1 MFSIENFRKSLKT
14 LLWISFG
21 GSILFFLLTSPEKSL
36 ENYIYTFLIS
46 VMYTFGY
53 GIGNGFLNDYLDK
66 KFSWSEETNKRTIF
80 AILGTLILNISLT
93 YLLNYINFVLIQG
106 LNPAEF
112 FSSKWNFTNWFFIN
126 FALLISAFLH
136 AKGFMQAMKQNAKK
150 EVVEQKLIA
159 KSANAQFE
167 SLKNQLDPHFLFN
180 SLNVLDSLIE
190 ENPKQAQQFTN
201 SMSKIYRYVLEQK
214 DKELV
219 SVEEEIDFAKTYCE
233 LLKTRFEDAV
243 TFEFNISDEDKK
255 GFVVPLSLQLLLE
268 NSIKHNFATSSKP
281 LNIKIF
287 AENGNLIIENNLQT
301 RELPNKSTGV
311 GLANIVSRYNL
322 LTNRNVF
329 VEKSEDFFRVKLPI
343 LKEKI
348 KAMNTYSPSE
358 EQMAYEKAAKRV
370 EELKGFYG
378 NLISYCIFIPFLFII
393 NWKTSPGYYWA
404 FWPMLGWGIGVVA
417 HAFQVFGIGK
427 DWEERQIRKY
437 LEKEEKD
444 ANKWK

>member
-1 MFSIENFRKSLKT
+1 MKLEVIKKKALNLLYINIIVSLFIFLIDPGEKT
-14 LLWISFG
+14 FERYSV
-21 GSILFFLLTSPEKSL
+21 
-36 ENYIYTFLIS
+36 TFLIS
-46 VMYTFGY
+46 GMYTFFIGL
-53 GIGNGFLNDYLDK
+53 GNGFLNDYLDS
-66 KFSWSEETNKRTIF
+66 KFSWTEETRKRTIA
-80 AILGTLILNISLT
+80 AIVGTLVLNIALVYFCN
-93 YLLNYINFVLIQG
+93 YLNFIVIQG
-106 LNPAEF
+106 KNPEKF
-112 FSSKWNFTNWFFIN
+112 FNGEMNFINWFFIN
-126 FALLISAFLH
+126 FAIMISAIGH
-136 AKGFMQAMKQNAKK
+136 ARGFMAAWKNSTKK

-190 ENPKQAQQFTN
+190 ENPVQAQRFTN

-243 TFEFNISDEDKK
+243 TFDFNISEEDKK

-287 AENGNLIIENNLQT
+287 TEKGNLIIENNLQT
-301 RELPNKSTGV
+301 RELPNTSTGV

-322 LTNRNVF
+322 LTERNVF
-329 VEKSEDFFRVKLPI
+329 VEKSEAFFRVKLPI
-343 LKEKI
+343 LTEKLNP
-348 KAMNTYSPSE
+348 MNPYTPSQ
-358 EQMAYEKAAKRV
+358 EQLAYEKAAKRV

-378 NLISYCIFIPFLFII
+378 NLISYCIFIPFLIFI
-393 NWKTSPGYYWA
+393 NFQTSPKYHW
-404 FWPMLGWGIGVVA
+404 FWWPMLGWGIGVIS
-417 HAFQVFGIGK
+417 HGIKTFGIGT
-427 DWEERQIRKY
+427 DWEERQIKKY
-437 LEKEEKD
+437 MEKEEEN
-444 ANKWK
+444 ARKWK

>member
-1 MFSIENFRKSLKT
+1 MKLEVIKKTALNLLYINIIVSLFIFLIDPGEKTFERYSI
-14 LLWISFG
+14 
-21 GSILFFLLTSPEKSL
+21 
-36 ENYIYTFLIS
+36 TFLIS
-46 VMYTFGY
+46 GMYTFFIGL
-53 GIGNGFLNDYLDK
+53 GNGFLNDYLDS
-66 KFSWSEETNKRTIF
+66 KFSWTEETRKRTIA
-80 AILGTLILNISLT
+80 AIVGTLVMNIALVYFCNYLNFI
-93 YLLNYINFVLIQG
+93 VIQG
-106 LNPAEF
+106 KNPEKF
-112 FSSKWNFTNWFFIN
+112 FNGEMNFINWFFIN
-126 FALLISAFLH
+126 FAIMISAIGH
-136 AKGFMQAMKQNAKK
+136 ARGFMAAWKNSTKK

-190 ENPKQAQQFTN
+190 ENPVQAQRFTN

-243 TFEFNISDEDKK
+243 TFEFNISEEDKK

-287 AENGNLIIENNLQT
+287 TEKGNLIIENNLQT
-301 RELPNKSTGV
+301 RELPNTSTGV

-322 LTNRNVF
+322 LTERNVF
-329 VEKSEDFFRVKLPI
+329 VEKSEAFFRVKLPI
-343 LKEKI
+343 LTEKLNP
-348 KAMNTYSPSE
+348 MNPYTPSQ
-358 EQMAYEKAAKRV
+358 EQLAYEKAAKRV

-378 NLISYCIFIPFLFII
+378 NLISYCIFIPFLIFI
-393 NWKTSPGYYWA
+393 NFQTSPKYHW
-404 FWPMLGWGIGVVA
+404 FWWPMLGWGIGVIS
-417 HAFQVFGIGK
+417 HGIKTFGIGT
-427 DWEERQIRKY
+427 DWEERQIKKY
-437 LEKEEKD
+437 MEKEEEN
-444 ANKWK
+444 ARKWK

>member
-1 MFSIENFRKSLKT
+1 MKLEVIKKAALNLLYINIIVSLFIFLIDGGEKTFERYSI
-14 LLWISFG
+14 
-21 GSILFFLLTSPEKSL
+21 
-36 ENYIYTFLIS
+36 TFLIS
-46 VMYTFGY
+46 GMYTFFIGL
-53 GIGNGFLNDYLDK
+53 GNGFLNDYLDS
-66 KFSWSEETNKRTIF
+66 KFSWTDETRKRTIA
-80 AILGTLILNISLT
+80 AIVGTLVMNIALVYFCNYLNFI
-93 YLLNYINFVLIQG
+93 VIQG
-106 LNPAEF
+106 KNPEKF
-112 FSSKWNFTNWFFIN
+112 FNGEMNFINWFFIN
-126 FALLISAFLH
+126 FAIMISAIGH
-136 AKGFMQAMKQNAKK
+136 ARGFMAAWKNSTKK

-190 ENPKQAQQFTN
+190 ENPVQAQRFTN

-243 TFEFNISDEDKK
+243 TFDFNISEEDKK

-287 AENGNLIIENNLQT
+287 TEKGNLIIENNLQT
-301 RELPNKSTGV
+301 RELPNTSTGV

-322 LTNRNVF
+322 LTERNVF
-329 VEKSEDFFRVKLPI
+329 VEKSEAFFRVKLPI
-343 LKEKI
+343 LTEKLNP
-348 KAMNTYSPSE
+348 MNPYTPSQ
-358 EQMAYEKAAKRV
+358 EQLAYEKAAKRV

-378 NLISYCIFIPFLFII
+378 NLISYCIFIPFLIFI
-393 NWKTSPGYYWA
+393 NFQTSPKYHW
-404 FWPMLGWGIGVVA
+404 FWWPMLGWGIGVIS
-417 HAFQVFGIGK
+417 HGIKTFGIGT
-427 DWEERQIRKY
+427 DWEERQIKKY
-437 LEKEEKD
+437 MEKEEEN
-444 ANKWK
+444 ARKWK

>member
-1 MFSIENFRKSLKT
+1 MKLEVIKKTALNLLYINIIVSLFIFLIDPGEKTFERYSI
-14 LLWISFG
+14 
-21 GSILFFLLTSPEKSL
+21 
-36 ENYIYTFLIS
+36 TFLIS
-46 VMYTFGY
+46 GMYTFFIGL
-53 GIGNGFLNDYLDK
+53 GNGFLNDYLDS
-66 KFSWSEETNKRTIF
+66 KFSWTEETRKRTIA
-80 AILGTLILNISLT
+80 AIVGTLLMNVALVYFCNYLNFI
-93 YLLNYINFVLIQG
+93 IIQG
-106 LNPAEF
+106 KNPEKF
-112 FSSKWNFTNWFFIN
+112 FNGEMNFINWFFIN
-126 FALLISAFLH
+126 FAIMISAIGH
-136 AKGFMQAMKQNAKK
+136 ARGFMAAWKNSTKK

-190 ENPKQAQQFTN
+190 ENPFQAQRFTN

-243 TFEFNISDEDKK
+243 TFDFNISEEDKK

-287 AENGNLIIENNLQT
+287 TEKGNLIIENNLQT
-301 RELPNKSTGV
+301 RELPNTSTGV

-322 LTNRNVF
+322 LTERNVF
-329 VEKSEDFFRVKLPI
+329 VEKSEAFFRVKLPI
-343 LKEKI
+343 LTEKLNP
-348 KAMNTYSPSE
+348 MNPYTPSQ
-358 EQMAYEKAAKRV
+358 EQLAYEKAAKRV

-378 NLISYCIFIPFLFII
+378 NLISYCIFIPFLIFI
-393 NWKTSPGYYWA
+393 NFQTSPKYHW
-404 FWPMLGWGIGVVA
+404 FWWPTLGWGIGVIS
-417 HAFQVFGIGK
+417 HGIKTFGIGT
-427 DWEERQIRKY
+427 DWEERQIKKY
-437 LEKEEKD
+437 MEKEEENSK
-444 ANKWK
+444 KWK

>member
-1 MFSIENFRKSLKT
+1 MKLEVIKKKALNLLYINIIVSLFIFLIDPGEKTFERYSI
-14 LLWISFG
+14 
-21 GSILFFLLTSPEKSL
+21 
-36 ENYIYTFLIS
+36 TFLIS
-46 VMYTFGY
+46 GMYTFFIGL
-53 GIGNGFLNDYLDK
+53 GNGFLNDYLDS
-66 KFSWSEETNKRTIF
+66 KFSWTEETRKRTIA
-80 AILGTLILNISLT
+80 AIVGTLVMNIALVYFCNYLNFI
-93 YLLNYINFVLIQG
+93 VIQG
-106 LNPAEF
+106 KNPEKF
-112 FSSKWNFTNWFFIN
+112 FNGEMNFINWFFIN
-126 FALLISAFLH
+126 FAIMISAIGH
-136 AKGFMQAMKQNAKK
+136 ARGFMAAWKNSTKK

-190 ENPKQAQQFTN
+190 ENPVQAQRFTN

-243 TFEFNISDEDKK
+243 TFDFNISEEDKK

-287 AENGNLIIENNLQT
+287 TEKGNLIIENNLQT
-301 RELPNKSTGV
+301 RELPNTSTGV

-322 LTNRNVF
+322 LTERNVF
-329 VEKSEDFFRVKLPI
+329 VEKSEAFFRVKLPI
-343 LKEKI
+343 LTEKLNP
-348 KAMNTYSPSE
+348 MNPYTPSQ
-358 EQMAYEKAAKRV
+358 EQLAYEKAAKRV

-378 NLISYCIFIPFLFII
+378 NLISYCIFIPFLIFI
-393 NWKTSPGYYWA
+393 NFQTSPKYHW
-404 FWPMLGWGIGVVA
+404 FWWPMLGWGIGVIS
-417 HAFQVFGIGK
+417 HGIKTFGIGT
-427 DWEERQIRKY
+427 DWEERQIKKY
-437 LEKEEKD
+437 MEKEEEN
-444 ANKWK
+444 ARKWK

>member
-1 MFSIENFRKSLKT
+1 MKLEVIKKKT
-14 LLWISFG
+14 LNLLYINIIVSLFIFLIDG
-21 GSILFFLLTSPEKSL
+21 GEKTFERYSV
-36 ENYIYTFLIS
+36 TFLIS
-46 VMYTFGY
+46 GMYTFFIGL
-53 GIGNGFLNDYLDK
+53 GNGFLNDYLDS
-66 KFSWSEETNKRTIF
+66 KFSWTDETRKRTIA
-80 AILGTLILNISLT
+80 AIVGTL
-93 YLLNYINFVLIQG
+93 LLNVALVYFCNYLNFIVIQG
-106 LNPAEF
+106 KNPEKF
-112 FSSKWNFTNWFFIN
+112 FNGEMNFINWFFIN
-126 FALLISAFLH
+126 FAIMISAIGH
-136 AKGFMQAMKQNAKK
+136 ARGFMAAWKNSTKK

-190 ENPKQAQQFTN
+190 ENPVQAQRFTN

-243 TFEFNISDEDKK
+243 TFDFNISEEDKK

-287 AENGNLIIENNLQT
+287 TEKGNLIIENNLQT
-301 RELPNKSTGV
+301 RELPNTSTGV

-322 LTNRNVF
+322 LTERNVF
-329 VEKSEDFFRVKLPI
+329 VEKSEAFFRVKLPI
-343 LKEKI
+343 LTEKLNP
-348 KAMNTYSPSE
+348 MNPYTPSQ
-358 EQMAYEKAAKRV
+358 EQLAYEKAAKRV

-378 NLISYCIFIPFLFII
+378 NLISYCIFIPFLIFI
-393 NWKTSPGYYWA
+393 NFQTSPKYHW
-404 FWPMLGWGIGVVA
+404 FWWPMLGWGIGVIS
-417 HAFQVFGIGK
+417 HGIKTFGIGT
-427 DWEERQIRKY
+427 DWEERQIKKY
-437 LEKEEKD
+437 MEKEEEN
-444 ANKWK
+444 ARKWK

>member
-1 MFSIENFRKSLKT
+1 MKLEVIKKTALNLLYFNIIVSLFIFLIDGGEKT
-14 LLWISFG
+14 F
-21 GSILFFLLTSPEKSL
+21 EKYSV
-36 ENYIYTFLIS
+36 NFLIS
-46 VMYTFGY
+46 GMYTFFIGL
-53 GIGNGFLNDYLDK
+53 GNGFLNDYLDS
-66 KFSWSEETNKRTIF
+66 KFSWTEETRKRTIA
-80 AILGTLILNISLT
+80 AIVGTLMMNVALVYFCNYLNFI
-93 YLLNYINFVLIQG
+93 VIQG
-106 LNPAEF
+106 KNPEKF
-112 FSSKWNFTNWFFIN
+112 FNGEMNFINWFFIN
-126 FALLISAFLH
+126 FAIMISAIGH
-136 AKGFMQAMKQNAKK
+136 ARGFMAAWKNSTKK

-190 ENPKQAQQFTN
+190 ENPVQAQRFTN

-243 TFEFNISDEDKK
+243 TFDFNISEEDKK

-287 AENGNLIIENNLQT
+287 TEKGNLIIENNLQT
-301 RELPNKSTGV
+301 RELPNTSTGV

-322 LTNRNVF
+322 LTERNVF
-329 VEKSEDFFRVKLPI
+329 VEKSETFFRVKLPI
-343 LKEKI
+343 LTEKLNS
-348 KAMNTYSPSE
+348 MNPYTPSQ
-358 EQMAYEKAAKRV
+358 EQLAYEKAAKRV

-378 NLISYCIFIPFLFII
+378 NLISYCIFIPFLIFI
-393 NWKTSPGYYWA
+393 NFQTSPKYHW
-404 FWPMLGWGIGVVA
+404 FWWPMLGWGIGVIS
-417 HAFQVFGIGK
+417 HGIKTFGIGT
-427 DWEERQIRKY
+427 DWEERQIKKY
-437 LEKEEKD
+437 MEKEEEN
-444 ANKWK
+444 ARKWK

>member
-1 MFSIENFRKSLKT
+1 MKLEVIKKTALNLLYINIIVSLFIFLIDGGEKTFERYSI
-14 LLWISFG
+14 
-21 GSILFFLLTSPEKSL
+21 
-36 ENYIYTFLIS
+36 TFLIS
-46 VMYTFGY
+46 GMYTFFIGL
-53 GIGNGFLNDYLDK
+53 GNGFLNDYLDS
-66 KFSWSEETNKRTIF
+66 KFSWTDETRKRTIA
-80 AILGTLILNISLT
+80 AIVGTLVMNIALVYFCNYLNFI
-93 YLLNYINFVLIQG
+93 VIQG
-106 LNPAEF
+106 KNPEKF
-112 FSSKWNFTNWFFIN
+112 FNGEMNFINWFLIN
-126 FALLISAFLH
+126 FAIMISAIGH
-136 AKGFMQAMKQNAKK
+136 ARGFMAAWKNSTKK

-190 ENPKQAQQFTN
+190 ENPVQAQRFTN

-243 TFEFNISDEDKK
+243 TFDFNISEEDKK

-287 AENGNLIIENNLQT
+287 TEKGNLIIENNLQT
-301 RELPNKSTGV
+301 RELPNTSTGV

-322 LTNRNVF
+322 LTERNVF
-329 VEKSEDFFRVKLPI
+329 VEKSEAFFRVKLPI
-343 LKEKI
+343 LTEKLNP
-348 KAMNTYSPSE
+348 MNPYTPSQ
-358 EQMAYEKAAKRV
+358 EQLAYEKAAKRV

-378 NLISYCIFIPFLFII
+378 NLISYCIFIPFLIFI
-393 NWKTSPGYYWA
+393 NFQTSPKYHW
-404 FWPMLGWGIGVVA
+404 FWWPMLGWGIGVIS
-417 HAFQVFGIGK
+417 HGIKTFGIGT
-427 DWEERQIRKY
+427 DWEERQIKKY
-437 LEKEEKD
+437 MEKEEENAK
-444 ANKWK
+444 KWK

>member
-1 MFSIENFRKSLKT
+1 MKLEVIKKTALNLLYINIIVSLFIFLIDGGEKT
-14 LLWISFG
+14 FERYSV
-21 GSILFFLLTSPEKSL
+21 
-36 ENYIYTFLIS
+36 TFLIS
-46 VMYTFGY
+46 GMYTFFIGL
-53 GIGNGFLNDYLDK
+53 GNGFLNDYLDS
-66 KFSWSEETNKRTIF
+66 KFSWTEETRKRTIA
-80 AILGTLILNISLT
+80 AIVGTLVMNIALVYFCNYLNFI
-93 YLLNYINFVLIQG
+93 VIQG
-106 LNPAEF
+106 KNPEKF
-112 FSSKWNFTNWFFIN
+112 FNGEMNFINWFFIN
-126 FALLISAFLH
+126 FAIMISAIGH
-136 AKGFMQAMKQNAKK
+136 ARGFMAAWKNSTKK

-190 ENPKQAQQFTN
+190 ENPVQAQRFTN

-243 TFEFNISDEDKK
+243 TFEFNISEEDKK

-287 AENGNLIIENNLQT
+287 TEKGNLIIENNLQT
-301 RELPNKSTGV
+301 RELPNTSTGV

-322 LTNRNVF
+322 LTERNVF
-329 VEKSEDFFRVKLPI
+329 VEKSEAFFRVKLPI
-343 LKEKI
+343 LTEKLNP
-348 KAMNTYSPSE
+348 MNPYTPSQ
-358 EQMAYEKAAKRV
+358 EQLAYEKAAKRV

-378 NLISYCIFIPFLFII
+378 NLISYCIFIPFLIFI
-393 NWKTSPGYYWA
+393 NYQTSPKYHW
-404 FWPMLGWGIGVVA
+404 FWWPMLGWGIGVIS
-417 HAFQVFGIGK
+417 HGIKTFGIGT
-427 DWEERQIRKY
+427 DWEERQIKKY
-437 LEKEEKD
+437 MEKEEEN
-444 ANKWK
+444 ARKWK

>member
-1 MFSIENFRKSLKT
+1 MKLEVIKKTALNLLYINIIVSLFIFLIDPGEKT
-14 LLWISFG
+14 FERYSV
-21 GSILFFLLTSPEKSL
+21 
-36 ENYIYTFLIS
+36 TFLIS
-46 VMYTFGY
+46 GMYTFFIGL
-53 GIGNGFLNDYLDK
+53 GNGFLNDYLDS
-66 KFSWSEETNKRTIF
+66 KFSWTDETRKRTIA
-80 AILGTLILNISLT
+80 AIVGTLLMNIALVYFCNYLNFI
-93 YLLNYINFVLIQG
+93 VIQG
-106 LNPAEF
+106 KNPEKF
-112 FSSKWNFTNWFFIN
+112 FNGEMNFINWFFIN
-126 FALLISAFLH
+126 FAIMISAIGH
-136 AKGFMQAMKQNAKK
+136 ARGFMAAWKNSTKK

-190 ENPKQAQQFTN
+190 ENPVQAQRFTN

-243 TFEFNISDEDKK
+243 TFDFNISEEDKK

-287 AENGNLIIENNLQT
+287 TEKENLIIENNLQT
-301 RELPNKSTGV
+301 RELPNTSTGV

-322 LTNRNVF
+322 LTERNVF
-329 VEKSEDFFRVKLPI
+329 VEKSEAFFRVKLPI
-343 LKEKI
+343 LTEKLNP
-348 KAMNTYSPSE
+348 MNPYTPSQ
-358 EQMAYEKAAKRV
+358 EQLTYEKAAKRV

-378 NLISYCIFIPFLFII
+378 NLISYCIFIPFLIFI
-393 NWKTSPGYYWA
+393 NLKTAPNYHW
-404 FWPMLGWGIGVVA
+404 FWWPMLGWGIGVIS
-417 HAFQVFGIGK
+417 HGIKTFGIGT
-427 DWEERQIRKY
+427 DWEERQIKKY
-437 LEKEEKD
+437 MEKEEEN
-444 ANKWK
+444 ARKWK

>member
-1 MFSIENFRKSLKT
+1 MKLEVIKKTALNLLYINIIVSLFIFLIDGGEKTFERYSI
-14 LLWISFG
+14 
-21 GSILFFLLTSPEKSL
+21 
-36 ENYIYTFLIS
+36 TFLIS
-46 VMYTFGY
+46 GMYTFFIGL
-53 GIGNGFLNDYLDK
+53 GNGFLNDYLDS
-66 KFSWSEETNKRTIF
+66 KFSWTDETRKRTIA
-80 AILGTLILNISLT
+80 AIVGTLVMNIALVYFCNYLNFI
-93 YLLNYINFVLIQG
+93 VIQG
-106 LNPAEF
+106 KNPEKF
-112 FSSKWNFTNWFFIN
+112 FNGEMNFINWFFIN
-126 FALLISAFLH
+126 FAIMISAIGH
-136 AKGFMQAMKQNAKK
+136 ARGFMAAWKNSTKK

-190 ENPKQAQQFTN
+190 ENPVQAQRFTN

-243 TFEFNISDEDKK
+243 TFEFNISEEDKK

-287 AENGNLIIENNLQT
+287 TEKGNLIIENNLQT
-301 RELPNKSTGV
+301 RELPNTSTGV

-322 LTNRNVF
+322 LTERNVF
-329 VEKSEDFFRVKLPI
+329 VEKSEAFFRVKLPI
-343 LKEKI
+343 LTEKLNP
-348 KAMNTYSPSE
+348 MNPYTPSQ
-358 EQMAYEKAAKRV
+358 EQLAYEKAAKRV

-378 NLISYCIFIPFLFII
+378 NLISYCIFIPFLIFI
-393 NWKTSPGYYWA
+393 NFQTSPKYHW
-404 FWPMLGWGIGVVA
+404 FWWPMLGWGIGVIS
-417 HAFQVFGIGK
+417 HGIKTFGIGT
-427 DWEERQIRKY
+427 DWEERQIKKY
-437 LEKEEKD
+437 MEKEEEN
-444 ANKWK
+444 ARKWK

>member
-1 MFSIENFRKSLKT
+1 MKLEVIKKTALNLLYINIIVSLFIFLIDGGEKTFERYSI
-14 LLWISFG
+14 
-21 GSILFFLLTSPEKSL
+21 
-36 ENYIYTFLIS
+36 TFLIS
-46 VMYTFGY
+46 GMYTFFIGL
-53 GIGNGFLNDYLDK
+53 GNGFLNDYLDS
-66 KFSWSEETNKRTIF
+66 KFSWTEETRKRTIA
-80 AILGTLILNISLT
+80 AIVGTLVMNIALVYFCNYLNFI
-93 YLLNYINFVLIQG
+93 VIQG
-106 LNPAEF
+106 KNPEKF
-112 FSSKWNFTNWFFIN
+112 FNGEMNFINWFFIN
-126 FALLISAFLH
+126 FAIMISAIGH
-136 AKGFMQAMKQNAKK
+136 ARGFMAAWKNSTKK

-190 ENPKQAQQFTN
+190 ENPVQAQRFTN

-243 TFEFNISDEDKK
+243 TFDFNISEEDKK

-287 AENGNLIIENNLQT
+287 TEKGNLIIENNLQT
-301 RELPNKSTGV
+301 RELPNTSTGV

-322 LTNRNVF
+322 LTERNVF
-329 VEKSEDFFRVKLPI
+329 VEKSETFFRVKLPI
-343 LKEKI
+343 LTEKLNP
-348 KAMNTYSPSE
+348 MNPYTPSQ
-358 EQMAYEKAAKRV
+358 EQLAYEKAAKRV

-378 NLISYCIFIPFLFII
+378 NLISYCIFIPFLIFI
-393 NWKTSPGYYWA
+393 NLKTAPNYHW
-404 FWPMLGWGIGVVA
+404 FWWPLLGWGIGVIS
-417 HAFQVFGIGK
+417 HGIKTFGIGT
-427 DWEERQIRKY
+427 DWEERQIKKY
-437 LEKEEKD
+437 MEKEEENAK
-444 ANKWK
+444 KWK

>member
-1 MFSIENFRKSLKT
+1 MKLEVIKKTALNLLYINIIVSLFIFLIDNGEKT
-14 LLWISFG
+14 FERYSV
-21 GSILFFLLTSPEKSL
+21 
-36 ENYIYTFLIS
+36 TFLIS
-46 VMYTFGY
+46 GMYTFFIGL
-53 GIGNGFLNDYLDK
+53 GNGFLNDYLDS
-66 KFSWSEETNKRTIF
+66 KFSWTDEMRKRTIA
-80 AILGTLILNISLT
+80 AIVGTLVMNIALVYFCNYLNFI
-93 YLLNYINFVLIQG
+93 VIQG
-106 LNPAEF
+106 KNPEKF
-112 FSSKWNFTNWFFIN
+112 FNGEMNFINWFFIN
-126 FALLISAFLH
+126 FAIMISAIGH
-136 AKGFMQAMKQNAKK
+136 ARGFMAAWKNSTKK

-190 ENPKQAQQFTN
+190 ENPVQAQRFTN

-243 TFEFNISDEDKK
+243 TFDFNISEEDKK

-287 AENGNLIIENNLQT
+287 TEKGNLIIENNLQT
-301 RELPNKSTGV
+301 RELPNTSTNV

-322 LTNRNVF
+322 LTERNVF
-329 VEKSEDFFRVKLPI
+329 VEKSEAFFRVKLPI
-343 LKEKI
+343 LTEKLNP
-348 KAMNTYSPSE
+348 MNPYTPSQ
-358 EQMAYEKAAKRV
+358 EQLAYEKAAKRV

-378 NLISYCIFIPFLFII
+378 NLISYCIFIPFLIFI
-393 NWKTSPGYYWA
+393 NFQTSPKYHW
-404 FWPMLGWGIGVVA
+404 FWWPMLGWGIGVIS
-417 HAFQVFGIGK
+417 HGIKTFGIGT
-427 DWEERQIRKY
+427 DWEERQIKKY
-437 LEKEEKD
+437 MEKEEEN
-444 ANKWK
+444 ARKWK

>member
-1 MFSIENFRKSLKT
+1 MKLEVIKKAALNLLYINIIVSLFIFLIDGGEKTFERYSI
-14 LLWISFG
+14 
-21 GSILFFLLTSPEKSL
+21 
-36 ENYIYTFLIS
+36 TFLIS
-46 VMYTFGY
+46 GMYTFFIGL
-53 GIGNGFLNDYLDK
+53 GNGFLNDYLDS
-66 KFSWSEETNKRTIF
+66 KFSWTDETRKRTIA
-80 AILGTLILNISLT
+80 AIVGTLVMNIALVYFCNYLNFI
-93 YLLNYINFVLIQG
+93 VIQG
-106 LNPAEF
+106 KNPEKF
-112 FSSKWNFTNWFFIN
+112 FNGEMNFINWFFIN
-126 FALLISAFLH
+126 FAIMISAIGH
-136 AKGFMQAMKQNAKK
+136 ARGFMAAWKNSTKK

-190 ENPKQAQQFTN
+190 ENPVQAQRFTN

-243 TFEFNISDEDKK
+243 TFDFNISEEDKK

-287 AENGNLIIENNLQT
+287 TEKGNLIIENNLQT
-301 RELPNKSTGV
+301 RELPNTSTGV

-322 LTNRNVF
+322 LTERNVF
-329 VEKSEDFFRVKLPI
+329 VEKSEAFFRVKLPI
-343 LKEKI
+343 LTEKLNP
-348 KAMNTYSPSE
+348 MNPYTPSQ
-358 EQMAYEKAAKRV
+358 EQLAYEKAAKRV

-378 NLISYCIFIPFLFII
+378 NLISYCIFIPFLIFI
-393 NWKTSPGYYWA
+393 NYQTSPKYHW
-404 FWPMLGWGIGVVA
+404 FWWPMLGWGIGVIS
-417 HAFQVFGIGK
+417 HGIKTFGIGT
-427 DWEERQIRKY
+427 DWEERQIKKY
-437 LEKEEKD
+437 MEKEEE
-444 ANKWK
+444 NSRKWK

>member
-1 MFSIENFRKSLKT
+1 MKLEVIKKTALNLLYINIIVSLFIFLIDGGEKTFERYSI
-14 LLWISFG
+14 
-21 GSILFFLLTSPEKSL
+21 
-36 ENYIYTFLIS
+36 TFLIS
-46 VMYTFGY
+46 GMYTFFIGL
-53 GIGNGFLNDYLDK
+53 GNGFLNDYLDS
-66 KFSWSEETNKRTIF
+66 KFSWTEETRKRTIA
-80 AILGTLILNISLT
+80 AIVGTLVMNIALVYFCNYLNFI
-93 YLLNYINFVLIQG
+93 VIQG
-106 LNPAEF
+106 KNPEKF
-112 FSSKWNFTNWFFIN
+112 FNGEMNFINWFFIN
-126 FALLISAFLH
+126 FAIMISAIGH
-136 AKGFMQAMKQNAKK
+136 ARGFMAAWKNSTKK

-190 ENPKQAQQFTN
+190 ENPVQAQRFTN

-243 TFEFNISDEDKK
+243 TFEFNISEEDKK

-287 AENGNLIIENNLQT
+287 TEKGNLIIENNLQT
-301 RELPNKSTGV
+301 RELPNTSTGV

-322 LTNRNVF
+322 LTERNVF
-329 VEKSEDFFRVKLPI
+329 VEKSEAFFRVKLPI
-343 LKEKI
+343 LTEKLNP
-348 KAMNTYSPSE
+348 MNPYTPSQ
-358 EQMAYEKAAKRV
+358 EQLAYEKAAKRV

-378 NLISYCIFIPFLFII
+378 NLISYCIFIPFLIFI
-393 NWKTSPGYYWA
+393 NFQTSPKYHW
-404 FWPMLGWGIGVVA
+404 FWWPMLGCGIGVIS
-417 HAFQVFGIGK
+417 HGIKTFGIGT
-427 DWEERQIRKY
+427 DWEERQIKKY
-437 LEKEEKD
+437 MEKEEEN
-444 ANKWK
+444 ARKWK

>member
-1 MFSIENFRKSLKT
+1 MKLEVIKKTALNLLYINIIVSLFIFLIDGGEKT
-14 LLWISFG
+14 FERYSV
-21 GSILFFLLTSPEKSL
+21 
-36 ENYIYTFLIS
+36 TFLIS
-46 VMYTFGY
+46 GMYTFFIGL
-53 GIGNGFLNDYLDK
+53 GNGFLNDYLDS
-66 KFSWSEETNKRTIF
+66 KFSWTDETRKRTIA
-80 AILGTLILNISLT
+80 AIVGTLVMNIALVYFCNYLNFI
-93 YLLNYINFVLIQG
+93 VIQG
-106 LNPAEF
+106 KNPEKF
-112 FSSKWNFTNWFFIN
+112 FNGEMNFINWFFIN
-126 FALLISAFLH
+126 FAITISAIGH
-136 AKGFMQAMKQNAKK
+136 ARGFMAAWKNSTKK

-190 ENPKQAQQFTN
+190 ENPVQAQRFTN

-243 TFEFNISDEDKK
+243 TFDFNISEEDKK

-287 AENGNLIIENNLQT
+287 TEKGNLIIENNLQT
-301 RELPNKSTGV
+301 RELPNTSTGV

-322 LTNRNVF
+322 LTERNVF
-329 VEKSEDFFRVKLPI
+329 VEKSEAFFRVKLPI
-343 LKEKI
+343 LTEKLNP
-348 KAMNTYSPSE
+348 MNPYTPSQ
-358 EQMAYEKAAKRV
+358 EQLAYEKAAKRV

-378 NLISYCIFIPFLFII
+378 NLISYCIFIPFLIFI
-393 NWKTSPGYYWA
+393 NFQTSPKYHW
-404 FWPMLGWGIGVVA
+404 FWWPMLGWGIGVIS
-417 HAFQVFGIGK
+417 HGIKTFGIGT
-427 DWEERQIRKY
+427 DWEERQIKKY
-437 LEKEEKD
+437 MEKEEEN
-444 ANKWK
+444 ARKWK

>member
-1 MFSIENFRKSLKT
+1 MKLEVIKKTALNLLYINIIVSLFIFLIDGGEKTFERYSI
-14 LLWISFG
+14 
-21 GSILFFLLTSPEKSL
+21 
-36 ENYIYTFLIS
+36 TFLIS
-46 VMYTFGY
+46 GMYTFFIGL
-53 GIGNGFLNDYLDK
+53 GNGFLNDYLDS
-66 KFSWSEETNKRTIF
+66 KFSWTDETRKRTIA
-80 AILGTLILNISLT
+80 AIVGTLMMNVALVYFCNYLNFI
-93 YLLNYINFVLIQG
+93 VIQG
-106 LNPAEF
+106 KNTEKF
-112 FSSKWNFTNWFFIN
+112 FNGEMNFINWFFIN
-126 FALLISAFLH
+126 FAIMISAIGH
-136 AKGFMQAMKQNAKK
+136 ARGFMAAWKNSTKK

-190 ENPKQAQQFTN
+190 ENPVQAQRFTN

-243 TFEFNISDEDKK
+243 TFDFNISEEDKK

-287 AENGNLIIENNLQT
+287 TEKGNLIIENNLQT
-301 RELPNKSTGV
+301 RELPNTSTGV

-322 LTNRNVF
+322 LTERNVF
-329 VEKSEDFFRVKLPI
+329 VEKSEAFFRVKLPI
-343 LKEKI
+343 LTEKLNP
-348 KAMNTYSPSE
+348 MNPYTPSQ
-358 EQMAYEKAAKRV
+358 EQLAYEKAAKRV

-378 NLISYCIFIPFLFII
+378 NLISYCIFIPFLIFI
-393 NWKTSPGYYWA
+393 NFQTSPKYHW
-404 FWPMLGWGIGVVA
+404 FWWPMLGWGIGVIS
-417 HAFQVFGIGK
+417 HGIKTFGIGT
-427 DWEERQIRKY
+427 DWEERQIKKY
-437 LEKEEKD
+437 MEKEEEN
-444 ANKWK
+444 ARKWK

>member
-1 MFSIENFRKSLKT
+1 MKLEVIKKTALNLLYINIIVSLFIFLIDGGEKT
-14 LLWISFG
+14 F
-21 GSILFFLLTSPEKSL
+21 EKYSV
-36 ENYIYTFLIS
+36 TFLIS
-46 VMYTFGY
+46 GMYTFFIGL
-53 GIGNGFLNDYLDK
+53 GNGFLNDYLDS
-66 KFSWSEETNKRTIF
+66 KFSWTDETRKRTIA
-80 AILGTLILNISLT
+80 AIVGTLVMNIALVYFCNYLNFI
-93 YLLNYINFVLIQG
+93 VIQG
-106 LNPAEF
+106 KNPEKF
-112 FSSKWNFTNWFFIN
+112 FNGEMNFINWFFIN
-126 FALLISAFLH
+126 FAIMISAIGH
-136 AKGFMQAMKQNAKK
+136 ARGFMAAWKNSTKK

-190 ENPKQAQQFTN
+190 ENPVQAQRFTN

-243 TFEFNISDEDKK
+243 TFEFNISEEDKK

-287 AENGNLIIENNLQT
+287 TEKGNLIIENNLQT
-301 RELPNKSTGV
+301 RELPNTSTGV

-322 LTNRNVF
+322 LTERNVF
-329 VEKSEDFFRVKLPI
+329 VEKSEAFFRVKLPI
-343 LKEKI
+343 LTEKLNP
-348 KAMNTYSPSE
+348 MNPYTPSQ
-358 EQMAYEKAAKRV
+358 EQLAYEKAAKRV

-378 NLISYCIFIPFLFII
+378 NLISYCIFIPFLIFI
-393 NWKTSPGYYWA
+393 NYQTSPKYHW
-404 FWPMLGWGIGVVA
+404 FWWPMLGWGIGVIS
-417 HAFQVFGIGK
+417 HGIKTFGIGT
-427 DWEERQIRKY
+427 DWEERQIKKY
-437 LEKEEKD
+437 MEKEEENAK
-444 ANKWK
+444 KWK

>member
-1 MFSIENFRKSLKT
+1 MKLEIIKKTALNLLYINIIVSLFIFLIDGGEKT
-14 LLWISFG
+14 FERYSV
-21 GSILFFLLTSPEKSL
+21 
-36 ENYIYTFLIS
+36 TFLIS
-46 VMYTFGY
+46 GMYTFFIGL
-53 GIGNGFLNDYLDK
+53 GNGFLNDYLDS
-66 KFSWSEETNKRTIF
+66 KFSWTDETRKRTIA
-80 AILGTLILNISLT
+80 AIVGTLVMNVALVYFCN
-93 YLLNYINFVLIQG
+93 YLNFVVIQG
-106 LNPAEF
+106 KNPEKF
-112 FSSKWNFTNWFFIN
+112 FNGEMNFINWFFIN
-126 FALLISAFLH
+126 FAIMISAIGH
-136 AKGFMQAMKQNAKK
+136 ARGFMAAWKNSTKK

-190 ENPKQAQQFTN
+190 ENPIQAQRFTN

-243 TFEFNISDEDKK
+243 TFEFNISEEDKK

-287 AENGNLIIENNLQT
+287 TEKRNLIIENNLQT
-301 RELPNKSTGV
+301 RELPNTSTGV

-322 LTNRNVF
+322 LTERNVF
-329 VEKSEDFFRVKLPI
+329 VEKSEAFFRVKLPI
-343 LKEKI
+343 LTEKLNP
-348 KAMNTYSPSE
+348 MNPYTPSQ
-358 EQMAYEKAAKRV
+358 EQLAYEKAAKRV

-378 NLISYCIFIPFLFII
+378 NLISYCIFIPFLIFI
-393 NWKTSPGYYWA
+393 NLKTAPNYHW
-404 FWPMLGWGIGVVA
+404 FWWPMLGWGIGVIS
-417 HAFQVFGIGK
+417 HGIKTFGIGT
-427 DWEERQIRKY
+427 DWEERQIKKY
-437 LEKEEKD
+437 MEKEEENAK
-444 ANKWK
+444 KWK

>member
-1 MFSIENFRKSLKT
+1 MKLEVIKKTALNLLYINIIVSLFIFLIDGGEKTFERYSI
-14 LLWISFG
+14 
-21 GSILFFLLTSPEKSL
+21 
-36 ENYIYTFLIS
+36 TFLIS
-46 VMYTFGY
+46 GMYTFFIGL
-53 GIGNGFLNDYLDK
+53 GNGFLNDYLDS
-66 KFSWSEETNKRTIF
+66 KFSWTDETRKRTIA
-80 AILGTLILNISLT
+80 AIVGTLVMNIALVYFCNYLNFI
-93 YLLNYINFVLIQG
+93 VIQG
-106 LNPAEF
+106 KNPEKF
-112 FSSKWNFTNWFFIN
+112 FNGEMNFINWFFIN
-126 FALLISAFLH
+126 FAIMISAIGH
-136 AKGFMQAMKQNAKK
+136 ARGFMAAWKNSTKK

-190 ENPKQAQQFTN
+190 ENPFQAQRFTN

-243 TFEFNISDEDKK
+243 TFEFNISEEDKK

-287 AENGNLIIENNLQT
+287 TEKGNLIIENNLQT
-301 RELPNKSTGV
+301 RELPNTSTGV

-322 LTNRNVF
+322 LTERNVF
-329 VEKSEDFFRVKLPI
+329 VEKSEAFFRVKLPI
-343 LKEKI
+343 LTEKLNP
-348 KAMNTYSPSE
+348 MNPYTPSQ
-358 EQMAYEKAAKRV
+358 EQLAYEKAAKRV

-378 NLISYCIFIPFLFII
+378 NLISYCIFIPFLIFI
-393 NWKTSPGYYWA
+393 NFQTSPKYHW
-404 FWPMLGWGIGVVA
+404 FWWPMLGWGIGVIS
-417 HAFQVFGIGK
+417 HGIKTFGIGT
-427 DWEERQIRKY
+427 DWEERQIKKY
-437 LEKEEKD
+437 MEKEEENAK
-444 ANKWK
+444 KWK

>member
-1 MFSIENFRKSLKT
+1 MKLEVIKKTALNLLYINIIVSLFIFLIDGGEKT
-14 LLWISFG
+14 FERYSV
-21 GSILFFLLTSPEKSL
+21 
-36 ENYIYTFLIS
+36 TFLIS
-46 VMYTFGY
+46 GMYTFFIGL
-53 GIGNGFLNDYLDK
+53 GNGFLNDYLDS
-66 KFSWSEETNKRTIF
+66 KFSWTEETRKRTIS
-80 AILGTLILNISLT
+80 AIVGTLLMNVALVYFCNYLNFI
-93 YLLNYINFVLIQG
+93 VIQG
-106 LNPAEF
+106 KNPEKF
-112 FSSKWNFTNWFFIN
+112 FNGEMNFINWFFIN
-126 FALLISAFLH
+126 FAIMISAIGH
-136 AKGFMQAMKQNAKK
+136 ARGFMAAWKNSTKK

-190 ENPKQAQQFTN
+190 ENPVQAQRFTN

-243 TFEFNISDEDKK
+243 TFDFNISEEDKK

-287 AENGNLIIENNLQT
+287 TEKGNLIIENNLQT
-301 RELPNKSTGV
+301 RELPNTSTGV

-322 LTNRNVF
+322 LTERNVF
-329 VEKSEDFFRVKLPI
+329 VEKSEAFFRVKLPI
-343 LKEKI
+343 LTEKLNS
-348 KAMNTYSPSE
+348 MNPYTPSQ
-358 EQMAYEKAAKRV
+358 EQLAYEKAAKRV

-378 NLISYCIFIPFLFII
+378 NLISYCIFIPFLIFI
-393 NWKTSPGYYWA
+393 NYQTSPKYHW
-404 FWPMLGWGIGVVA
+404 FWWPMLGWGIGVIS
-417 HAFQVFGIGK
+417 HGIKTFGIGT
-427 DWEERQIRKY
+427 DWEERQIKKY
-437 LEKEEKD
+437 MEKEEEN
-444 ANKWK
+444 ARKWK

>member
-1 MFSIENFRKSLKT
+1 MKLEVIKKTALNLLYINIIVSLFIFLIDPGEKT
-14 LLWISFG
+14 FERYSV
-21 GSILFFLLTSPEKSL
+21 
-36 ENYIYTFLIS
+36 TFLIS
-46 VMYTFGY
+46 GMYTFFIGL
-53 GIGNGFLNDYLDK
+53 GNGFLNDYLDS
-66 KFSWSEETNKRTIF
+66 KFSWTDETRKRTIA
-80 AILGTLILNISLT
+80 AIVGTLVMNIALVYFCNYLNFI
-93 YLLNYINFVLIQG
+93 VIQG
-106 LNPAEF
+106 KNPEKF
-112 FSSKWNFTNWFFIN
+112 FNGEMNFINWFFIN
-126 FALLISAFLH
+126 FAIMISAIGH
-136 AKGFMQAMKQNAKK
+136 ARGFMAAWKNSTKK

-190 ENPKQAQQFTN
+190 ENPVQAQRFTN

-243 TFEFNISDEDKK
+243 TFEFNISEEDKK

-287 AENGNLIIENNLQT
+287 IEKGNLIIDNNLQT
-301 RELPNKSTGV
+301 RELPNTSTGV

-322 LTNRNVF
+322 LTERNVF
-329 VEKSEDFFRVKLPI
+329 VEKSEAFFRVKLPI
-343 LKEKI
+343 LTEKLNP
-348 KAMNTYSPSE
+348 MNPYTPSQ
-358 EQMAYEKAAKRV
+358 EQLAYEKAAKRV

-378 NLISYCIFIPFLFII
+378 NLISYCIFIPFLIFI
-393 NWKTSPGYYWA
+393 NFQTSPKYHW
-404 FWPMLGWGIGVVA
+404 FWWPMLGWGIGVIS
-417 HAFQVFGIGK
+417 HGIKTFGIGT
-427 DWEERQIRKY
+427 DWEERQIKKY
-437 LEKEEKD
+437 MEKEEEN
-444 ANKWK
+444 ARKWK

>member
-1 MFSIENFRKSLKT
+1 MKLEVIKKTALNLLYINIIVSLFIFLIDGGEKT
-14 LLWISFG
+14 FERYSV
-21 GSILFFLLTSPEKSL
+21 
-36 ENYIYTFLIS
+36 TFLIS
-46 VMYTFGY
+46 GMYTFFIGL
-53 GIGNGFLNDYLDK
+53 GNGFLNDYLDS
-66 KFSWSEETNKRTIF
+66 KFSWTDETRKRTIA
-80 AILGTLILNISLT
+80 AIVGTLVMNIALVYICNYLNFI
-93 YLLNYINFVLIQG
+93 VIQG
-106 LNPAEF
+106 KNPEKF
-112 FSSKWNFTNWFFIN
+112 FNGEMNFINWFFIN
-126 FALLISAFLH
+126 FAIMISAIGH
-136 AKGFMQAMKQNAKK
+136 ARGFMAAWKNSTKK

-190 ENPKQAQQFTN
+190 ENPVQAQRFTN

-243 TFEFNISDEDKK
+243 TFDFNISEEDKK

-287 AENGNLIIENNLQT
+287 TEKGNLIIENNLQT
-301 RELPNKSTGV
+301 RELPNTSTGV

-322 LTNRNVF
+322 LTERNVF
-329 VEKSEDFFRVKLPI
+329 VEKSEAFFRVKLPI
-343 LKEKI
+343 LTEKLNP
-348 KAMNTYSPSE
+348 MNPYTPSQ
-358 EQMAYEKAAKRV
+358 EQLAYEKAAKRV

-378 NLISYCIFIPFLFII
+378 NLISYCIFIPFLIFI
-393 NWKTSPGYYWA
+393 NYQTSPKYHW
-404 FWPMLGWGIGVVA
+404 FWWPMLGWGIGVIS
-417 HAFQVFGIGK
+417 HGIKTFGIGT
-427 DWEERQIRKY
+427 DWEERQIKKY
-437 LEKEEKD
+437 MEKEEEN
-444 ANKWK
+444 ARKWK

>member
-1 MFSIENFRKSLKT
+1 MKLEVIKKTALNLLYINIIVSLFIFLIDGGEKT
-14 LLWISFG
+14 FERYSV
-21 GSILFFLLTSPEKSL
+21 
-36 ENYIYTFLIS
+36 TFLIS
-46 VMYTFGY
+46 GMYTFFIGL
-53 GIGNGFLNDYLDK
+53 GNGFLNDYLDS
-66 KFSWSEETNKRTIF
+66 KFSWTEETRKRTIA
-80 AILGTLILNISLT
+80 AIVGTLLMNVALVYFCNYLNFI
-93 YLLNYINFVLIQG
+93 VIQG
-106 LNPAEF
+106 KNPEKF
-112 FSSKWNFTNWFFIN
+112 FNGEMNFINWFFIN
-126 FALLISAFLH
+126 FAIMISAIGH
-136 AKGFMQAMKQNAKK
+136 ARGFMAAWKNSTKK

-190 ENPKQAQQFTN
+190 ENPVQAQRFTN

-243 TFEFNISDEDKK
+243 TFEFYISEEDKK

-287 AENGNLIIENNLQT
+287 TEKGNLIIENNLQT
-301 RELPNKSTGV
+301 RELPNTSTGV

-322 LTNRNVF
+322 LTERNVF
-329 VEKSEDFFRVKLPI
+329 VEKSEAFFRVKLPI
-343 LKEKI
+343 LTEKLNS
-348 KAMNTYSPSE
+348 MNPYTPSQ
-358 EQMAYEKAAKRV
+358 EQLAYEKAAKRV

-378 NLISYCIFIPFLFII
+378 NLISYCIFIPFLIFI
-393 NWKTSPGYYWA
+393 NYQTSPKYHW
-404 FWPMLGWGIGVVA
+404 FWWPMLGWGIGVIS
-417 HAFQVFGIGK
+417 HGIKTFGIGT
-427 DWEERQIRKY
+427 DWEERQIKKY
-437 LEKEEKD
+437 MEKEEEN
-444 ANKWK
+444 ARKWK

>member
-1 MFSIENFRKSLKT
+1 MKLVVIKKTALNLLYINIIVSLFIFLIDPGEKT
-14 LLWISFG
+14 FERYSV
-21 GSILFFLLTSPEKSL
+21 
-36 ENYIYTFLIS
+36 TFLIS
-46 VMYTFGY
+46 GMYTFFIGL
-53 GIGNGFLNDYLDK
+53 GNGFLNDYLDS
-66 KFSWSEETNKRTIF
+66 KFSWTDETRKRTIA
-80 AILGTLILNISLT
+80 AIVGTLVMNIALVYFCNYLNFI
-93 YLLNYINFVLIQG
+93 VIQG
-106 LNPAEF
+106 KNPEKF
-112 FSSKWNFTNWFFIN
+112 FNGEMNFINWFFIN
-126 FALLISAFLH
+126 FAIMISAIGH
-136 AKGFMQAMKQNAKK
+136 ARGFMAAWKNSTKK

-190 ENPKQAQQFTN
+190 ENPIQAQRFTN

-243 TFEFNISDEDKK
+243 TFDFNISEEDKK

-287 AENGNLIIENNLQT
+287 TEKGNLIIENNLQT
-301 RELPNKSTGV
+301 RELPNTSTGV

-322 LTNRNVF
+322 LTERNVF
-329 VEKSEDFFRVKLPI
+329 VEKSEAFFRVKLPI
-343 LKEKI
+343 LTEKLNP
-348 KAMNTYSPSE
+348 MNPYTPSQ
-358 EQMAYEKAAKRV
+358 EQLAYEKAAKRV

-378 NLISYCIFIPFLFII
+378 NLISYCIFIPFLIFI
-393 NWKTSPGYYWA
+393 NFQTSPKYHW
-404 FWPMLGWGIGVVA
+404 FWWPMLGWGIGVIS
-417 HAFQVFGIGK
+417 HGIKTFGIGT
-427 DWEERQIRKY
+427 DWEERQIKKY
-437 LEKEEKD
+437 MEKEEEN
-444 ANKWK
+444 ARKWK

>member
-1 MFSIENFRKSLKT
+1 MKLEVIKKKALNLLYINIIVSLFIFLIDPGEKT
-14 LLWISFG
+14 FERYSV
-21 GSILFFLLTSPEKSL
+21 
-36 ENYIYTFLIS
+36 TFLIS
-46 VMYTFGY
+46 GMYTFFIGL
-53 GIGNGFLNDYLDK
+53 GNGFLNDYLDS
-66 KFSWSEETNKRTIF
+66 KFSWTEETRKRTIA
-80 AILGTLILNISLT
+80 AIVGTLVMNIALVYFCNYLNFI
-93 YLLNYINFVLIQG
+93 VIQG
-106 LNPAEF
+106 KNPEKF
-112 FSSKWNFTNWFFIN
+112 FSGEMNFINWFFIN
-126 FALLISAFLH
+126 FAIMISAIGH
-136 AKGFMQAMKQNAKK
+136 ARGFMAAWKNSTKK

-159 KSANAQFE
+159 KSANAHFE

-190 ENPKQAQQFTN
+190 ENPVQAQRFTN

-243 TFEFNISDEDKK
+243 TFDFNISEEDKK

-287 AENGNLIIENNLQT
+287 TEKGNLIIENNLQT

-322 LTNRNVF
+322 LTERNVF
-329 VEKSEDFFRVKLPI
+329 VEKSEAFFRVKLPI
-343 LKEKI
+343 LTEKLNP
-348 KAMNTYSPSE
+348 MNPYTPSQ
-358 EQMAYEKAAKRV
+358 EQLAYEKAAKRV

-378 NLISYCIFIPFLFII
+378 NLISYCIFIPFLIFI
-393 NWKTSPGYYWA
+393 NFQTSPKYHW
-404 FWPMLGWGIGVVA
+404 FWWPMLGWGIGVIS
-417 HAFQVFGIGK
+417 HGIKTFGIGT
-427 DWEERQIRKY
+427 DWEERQIKKY
-437 LEKEEKD
+437 MEKEEEN
-444 ANKWK
+444 ARKWK

>member
-1 MFSIENFRKSLKT
+1 MKLEVIKKTALNLLYINIIVSLFIFLIDGGEKT
-14 LLWISFG
+14 FERYSV
-21 GSILFFLLTSPEKSL
+21 
-36 ENYIYTFLIS
+36 TFLIS
-46 VMYTFGY
+46 GMYTFFIGL
-53 GIGNGFLNDYLDK
+53 GNGFLNDYLDS
-66 KFSWSEETNKRTIF
+66 KFSWTDETRKRTIA
-80 AILGTLILNISLT
+80 AIVGTLVMNIAVVYFCNYLNFI
-93 YLLNYINFVLIQG
+93 VIQG
-106 LNPAEF
+106 KNPEKF
-112 FSSKWNFTNWFFIN
+112 FNGEMNFINWFFIN
-126 FALLISAFLH
+126 FAIMISAIGH
-136 AKGFMQAMKQNAKK
+136 ARGFMAAWKNSTKK

-190 ENPKQAQQFTN
+190 ENPVQAQRFTN

-243 TFEFNISDEDKK
+243 TFEFNISEEDKK

-287 AENGNLIIENNLQT
+287 TEKGNLIIENNLQT
-301 RELPNKSTGV
+301 RELPNTSTGV

-322 LTNRNVF
+322 LTERNVF
-329 VEKSEDFFRVKLPI
+329 VEKSEAFFRVKLPI
-343 LKEKI
+343 LTEKLNP
-348 KAMNTYSPSE
+348 MNPYTPSQ
-358 EQMAYEKAAKRV
+358 EQLAYEKAAKRV

-378 NLISYCIFIPFLFII
+378 NLISYCIFIPFLIFI
-393 NWKTSPGYYWA
+393 NYQTSPKYHW
-404 FWPMLGWGIGVVA
+404 FWWPMLGWGIGVIS
-417 HAFQVFGIGK
+417 HGIKTFGIGT
-427 DWEERQIRKY
+427 DWEERQIKKY
-437 LEKEEKD
+437 MEKEEEN
-444 ANKWK
+444 ARKWK

>member
-1 MFSIENFRKSLKT
+1 MKLEAIKKTALNLLYINIIVSLFIFLIDPGEKTFERYSI
-14 LLWISFG
+14 
-21 GSILFFLLTSPEKSL
+21 
-36 ENYIYTFLIS
+36 TFLIS
-46 VMYTFGY
+46 GMYTFFIGL
-53 GIGNGFLNDYLDK
+53 GNGFLNDYLDS
-66 KFSWSEETNKRTIF
+66 KFSWTDETRKRTIA
-80 AILGTLILNISLT
+80 AIVGTLVMNIALVYFCNYLNFI
-93 YLLNYINFVLIQG
+93 VIQG
-106 LNPAEF
+106 KNTEKF
-112 FSSKWNFTNWFFIN
+112 FNGEMNFINWFFIN
-126 FALLISAFLH
+126 FAIMISAIGH
-136 AKGFMQAMKQNAKK
+136 ARGFMAAWKNSTKK

-190 ENPKQAQQFTN
+190 ENPVQAQRFTN

-243 TFEFNISDEDKK
+243 TFDFNISEEDKK

-287 AENGNLIIENNLQT
+287 TEKGNLIIENNLQT
-301 RELPNKSTGV
+301 RELPNTSTGV

-322 LTNRNVF
+322 LTERNVF
-329 VEKSEDFFRVKLPI
+329 VEKSETFFRVKLPI
-343 LKEKI
+343 LTEKLNP
-348 KAMNTYSPSE
+348 MNPYTPSQ
-358 EQMAYEKAAKRV
+358 EQLAYEKAAKRV

-378 NLISYCIFIPFLFII
+378 NLISYCIFIPFLIFI
-393 NWKTSPGYYWA
+393 NFQTSPKYHW
-404 FWPMLGWGIGVVA
+404 FWWPMLGWGIGVIS
-417 HAFQVFGIGK
+417 HGIKTFGIGT
-427 DWEERQIRKY
+427 DWEERQIKKY
-437 LEKEEKD
+437 MEKEEENAK
-444 ANKWK
+444 KWK

>member
-1 MFSIENFRKSLKT
+1 MKLEVIKKTALNLLYINIIVSLFIFLIDGGEKT
-14 LLWISFG
+14 F
-21 GSILFFLLTSPEKSL
+21 EKYSV
-36 ENYIYTFLIS
+36 NFLIS
-46 VMYTFGY
+46 GMYTFFIGL
-53 GIGNGFLNDYLDK
+53 GNGFLNDYLDS
-66 KFSWSEETNKRTIF
+66 KFSWTEETRKRTIA
-80 AILGTLILNISLT
+80 AIVGTLVINIALVYFCNYLNFI
-93 YLLNYINFVLIQG
+93 VIQG
-106 LNPAEF
+106 RNPEKF
-112 FSSKWNFTNWFFIN
+112 FNGEMNFINWFFIN
-126 FALLISAFLH
+126 FAIMISAIGH
-136 AKGFMQAMKQNAKK
+136 ARGFMAAWKNSTKK

-190 ENPKQAQQFTN
+190 ENPVQAQRFTN

-243 TFEFNISDEDKK
+243 TFDFNISEEDKK

-287 AENGNLIIENNLQT
+287 TEKGNLIIENNLQT
-301 RELPNKSTGV
+301 RELPNTSTGV

-322 LTNRNVF
+322 LTERNVF
-329 VEKSEDFFRVKLPI
+329 VEKSEAFFRVKLPI
-343 LKEKI
+343 LTEKLNP
-348 KAMNTYSPSE
+348 MNPYTPSQ
-358 EQMAYEKAAKRV
+358 EQLAYEKAAKRV

-378 NLISYCIFIPFLFII
+378 NLISYCIFIPFLIFI
-393 NWKTSPGYYWA
+393 NFQTSPKYHW
-404 FWPMLGWGIGVVA
+404 FWWPMLGWGIGVIS
-417 HAFQVFGIGK
+417 HGIKTFGIGT
-427 DWEERQIRKY
+427 DWEERQIQKY